1 MAFGLGSILGAI
13 SSVVSPIA
21 SIASN
26 IVSAFGGGSAPR
38 GAPQPIF
45 LPAPVAA
52 APTSGLMLPVGLP
65 AGSFRF
71 GSQVGPTVQPV
82 AAGALVPFVA
92 GGAAALVRGI
102 LARASAFI
110 GTRISSAR
118 VLALVRDVGLV
129 SAAAALGL
137 TAVEVAQIIAAKPR
151 RRRRGITAR
160 DISTTKRVIRTTH
173 RIQHDLS
180 HLAAPV
186 RRRHHHHRAAR

>member
-1 MAFGLGSILGAI
+1 MAFGIGSILGAI

-21 SIASN
+21 SIA
-26 IVSAFGGGSAPR
+26 
-38 GAPQPIF
+38 GAIGQIISPSRPPPPEGRTIF
-45 LPAPVAA
+45 LPAPVAQ
-52 APTSGLMLPVGLP
+52 APPSGGLILPVGLP

-71 GSQVGPTVQPV
+71 GSQVGPTVQQ
-82 AAGALVPFVA
+82 AGGALIPFVA
-92 GGAAALVRGI
+92 GGAATLIRNI

-110 GTRISSAR
+110 GARISASR

-129 SAAAALGL
+129 SAAAALGI
-137 TAVEVAQIIAAKPR
+137 TAVEVAQVIAAKPR

-180 HLAAPV
+180 HLASPV
-186 RRRHHHHRAAR
+186 RRRHHHHRATR

>member
-21 SIASN
+21 SIIGTIISP
-26 IVSAFGGGSAPR
+26 SRPPP
-38 GAPQPIF
+38 PQGRPIF
-45 LPAPVAA
+45 LPAPVAQ
-52 APTSGLMLPVGLP
+52 APPSGGLVLPVGLP
-65 AGSFRF
+65 VGSFRF

-92 GGAAALVRGI
+92 GGAVALVRGI

-110 GTRISSAR
+110 GARISASR

-129 SAAAALGL
+129 SAAAALGI
-137 TAVEVAQIIAAKPR
+137 TAVEVAQVIAAKPR

-160 DISTTKRVIRTTH
+160 DIATTKRVIRTTH
-173 RIQHDLS
+173 RIQHDLG
-180 HLAAPV
+180 HLAGPA
-186 RRRHHHHRAAR
+186 RRRHHHHRTAR